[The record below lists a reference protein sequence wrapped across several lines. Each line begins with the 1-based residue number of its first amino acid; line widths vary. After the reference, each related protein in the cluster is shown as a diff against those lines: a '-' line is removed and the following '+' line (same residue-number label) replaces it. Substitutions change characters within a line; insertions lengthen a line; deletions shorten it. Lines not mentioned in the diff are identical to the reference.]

1 MTYNLRNKRNLK
13 KKLPDTDSDS
23 EEENIEFSI
32 DDEDSEDDEEDT
44 EDDDDDDED
53 DYETCSEQ
61 SIHEPVKKSRKAQ
74 ENNKK
79 KKSKDRDLDEA
90 EIRKEVSKIF
100 PSNYM
105 NERVKKD
112 EKRKKEKK
120 QKKRRKEV
128 EEDDEEDDE
137 DDDEYLPDDDEL
149 DNNLFSVIFTS
160 VGEPNFEDDIAAIE
174 NDEDE
179 VNSDDEQMFMKENY
193 EKIEC
198 PETGSIEEENKK
210 KSSKKKSKKKDA
222 DEGSEEYN
230 AEETQKR
237 VELEY
242 GELVETKKL
251 LSEKLAKNP
260 KSKILRHAVEE
271 CNVEI
276 KKLVKKSRTKNAKE
290 YYKLIHSDLQHTNE
304 IDYFKRKLSSKEQL
318 NVMNQMKLI
327 NSHLQVDKPYR
338 LMLLDSNIPPKF
350 KATVLQKLNVLNSMD
365 PSDNEYYKIK
375 TWVDT
380 FMRVPF
386 TRYKNLSVNMS
397 DGLEA
402 CHSYM
407 ENAKKILDDCVYG
420 LDDAKLQILQ
430 MVGQWISNPSAMGTA
445 VAIHGP
451 MGTGKT
457 TLTKDGISKILGR
470 EFAFI
475 ALGGAG
481 DSSFL
486 EGHSYTYEG
495 SSWGKIV
502 QILIDSK
509 CMNPVIY
516 FDELDKVS
524 DTPRGQEIIGILTH
538 LTDTSQNSQFHDK
551 YFSEVDFDLSKCLF
565 IFSYND
571 ESKVN
576 PILKDRMYR
585 IHTKGY
591 DAKEKV
597 KITRDYLLPK
607 IREQVNF
614 TEEDI
619 IIPDETIQYLVSNS
633 SLTKGE
639 DGVRNLKR
647 CLEIIYTKLNLF
659 RLVKS
664 DNNMFFKDIDLKV
677 EFPFTVL
684 KKHVDILIKNDAN
697 QNQSLLAMYV

>member
-79 KKSKDRDLDEA
+79 KKSKDRNLDEA